1 MTRGVSL
8 SRQSQVDPVALIE
21 RQTEAYNARDL
32 NRFVATYADSVQI
45 FRMPA
50 PAPAI
55 SGKSQLTEEYRVR
68 FQSPQLHADILSR
81 IVLGNK
87 VFDHERV
94 SGILADPIEAVAVY
108 EVLDGLIHTVW
119 FYFPG
124 QGSPLPPRG

>member
-1 MTRGVSL
+1 MTPVVRF
-8 SRQSQVDPVALIE
+8 SQQAQEDPVALIE

-32 NRFVATYADSVQI
+32 DRFVATYADSVRI

-50 PAPAI
+50 AEPVI
-55 SGKSQLTEEYRVR
+55 SGKLQLTEEYRAR

-108 EVLDGLIHTVW
+108 EVLEGLIHTVW